1 MSSKRIPV
9 VDGLRGI
16 AILAVLT
23 YHFALFGIKFGATL
37 WERIY
42 HNIAAIGWAGVDL
55 FFVLSGFL
63 ITSILFQSR
72 HNDNYYSAF
81 YFRRA
86 VRIFPLYY
94 ASLAILLLAV
104 PVVMHHAM
112 LRPGYQAFAWLYL
125 LNWQMSIPFFPA
137 VTQFLQHF
145 WSLCIEEQFY
155 LGWPFVVRALE
166 RRRLMMVCVVMI
178 VFSLCLRVTFQRLQ
192 MDVTAYVLTFCR
204 LDSLAIGALVG
215 LALRDD
221 GDWRIAEKIAP
232 VLTALAATGLIVVMW
247 LTGALSFGAFWMGTA
262 GITLWGLFFGG
273 CLVIALQAKAG
284 SFVYRGCSSR
294 FLRFFGKY
302 SYALYIC
309 HQPLILA
316 LVSRGIDSDH
326 LTLKLGSKLL
336 AVLAVNTIALSIA
349 TVLAYLSWH
358 LFEKHFLKLRDL
370 PALRYGSDSTTDATS
385 LSDPM
390 LSLPR

>member
-1 MSSKRIPV
+1 MNPKRIPV
-9 VDGLRGI
+9 LDGLRGI
-16 AILAVLT
+16 AILTVLT
-23 YHFALFGIKFGATL
+23 YHFALFGIKFGASL
-37 WERIY
+37 WERVY
-42 HNIAAIGWAGVDL
+42 QNIAAIGWAGVDL

-72 HNDNYYSAF
+72 HNANYYSAF

-94 ASLAILLLAV
+94 ASLAILLFAV
-104 PVVMHHAM
+104 PRITHHAM

-125 LNWQMSIPFFPA
+125 LNWQMGIRFFPA
-137 VTQFLQHF
+137 PTQFLQHF

-166 RRRLMMVCVVMI
+166 RRRLMMVCAAMI
-178 VFSLCLRVTFQRLQ
+178 VFSLCLRVTFQRFQ
-192 MDVTAYVLTFCR
+192 MDVAAYVLTFCR

-221 GDWRIAEKIAP
+221 RHWRIAEKIAP
-232 VLTALAATGLIVVMW
+232 LLTALAATGLIVLMW
-247 LTGALSFGAFWMGTA
+247 VTGALSFGAFWMGTA

-284 SFVYRGCSSR
+284 SLVSRGCSSH

-309 HQPLILA
+309 HQPLILG
-316 LVSRGIDSDH
+316 LVSRGIDSDR
-326 LTLKLGSKLL
+326 LTLVLGSKLL
-336 AVLAVNTIALSIA
+336 GVLALNAIAFSIA
-349 TVLAYLSWH
+349 TLLAFLSWH
-358 LFEKHFLKLRDL
+358 LFEKQFLKLRDL
-370 PALRYGSDSTTDATS
+370 PALRYGSNSTGDAAS
-385 LSDPM
+385 MSQSM
-390 LSLPR
+390 LSLPQ

>member
-23 YHFALFGIKFGATL
+23 YHFALFGIKFGASL

-42 HNIAAIGWAGVDL
+42 QNIAALGWAGVDL

-72 HNDNYYSAF
+72 NNANYYSAF

-104 PVVMHHAM
+104 PLVMHHPM

-125 LNWQMSIPFFPA
+125 LNWQMSIPVFAA

-166 RRRLMMVCVVMI
+166 RRRLMMVCIAMI
-178 VFSLCLRVTFQRLQ
+178 LLSLCLRVTFQLHQ
-192 MDVTAYVLTFCR
+192 MDVAAYVLTFCR

-215 LALRDD
+215 LALLDD
-221 GDWRIAEKIAP
+221 RHWKIAEKIAP
-232 VLTALAATGLIVVMW
+232 LLTALAATGLMVLIW
-247 LTGALSFGAFWMGTA
+247 LTGAVSFGAFWMGTA

-273 CLVIALQAKAG
+273 CLVIAIQSKAG
-284 SFVYRGCSSR
+284 SLVYRGCSSR

-309 HQPLILA
+309 HQPLILG

-326 LTLKLGSKLL
+326 LTVVLGSKLL
-336 AVLAVNTIALSIA
+336 AVLAVNGIAFSIA

-358 LFEKHFLKLRDL
+358 LFEKQFLKLKDL
-370 PALRYGSDSTTDATS
+370 PALRYGSNSTGHATEVGQS
-385 LSDPM
+385 M
-390 LSLPR
+390 VSLPR

>member
-1 MSSKRIPV
+1 MSSRRIPV

-16 AILAVLT
+16 AILGVLT
-23 YHFALFGIKFGATL
+23 YHFTLFGIKFGASL
-37 WERIY
+37 WERVY
-42 HNIAAIGWAGVDL
+42 QNIAALGWAGVDL

-63 ITSILFQSR
+63 ITGLLFQSR
-72 HNDNYYSAF
+72 HNANYFSAF

-104 PVVMHHAM
+104 PVIMHHAM

-137 VTQFLQHF
+137 VMQFLQHF

-155 LGWPFVVRALE
+155 LGWPFVVRALK
-166 RRRLMMVCVVMI
+166 RGRLMMVCAAMI
-178 VFSLCLRVTFQRLQ
+178 VISLCLRVTFQMLQ
-192 MDVTAYVLTFCR
+192 MDVAAYVLTFCR

-215 LALRDD
+215 LALRDER
-221 GDWRIAEKIAP
+221 DWRIAEKIAP
-232 VLTALAATGLIVVMW
+232 ALTTLAATGLIVLIG

-273 CLVIALQAKAG
+273 CLIIALQAKAG
-284 SFVYRGCSSR
+284 SLVYRGCSSR
-294 FLRFFGKY
+294 FLRIFGKY

-326 LTLKLGSKLL
+326 LTLMLGSKLL
-336 AVLAVNTIALSIA
+336 GVLALNAIAFSTA
-349 TVLAYLSWH
+349 TALAFLSWH

-370 PALRYGSDSTTDATS
+370 PALRYGSDSTADATS
-385 LSDPM
+385 VGDSM